1 MKDDAER
8 ARDIDEQAMICVNDI
23 HALAT
28 QLATGSI
35 MPAMFRR
42 KTFARLLAFAQQP
55 EGWRLV
61 PAEPTQA
68 MKEAAVFAVRKIG
81 VVCAGDV
88 YSAMLDAAPIPGE
101 E

>member
-8 ARDIDEQAMICVNDI
+8 MRDVEERTMICVNDI

-35 MPAMFRR
+35 MAAMFRR

-55 EGWRLV
+55 EGWR
-61 PAEPTQA
+61 E
-68 MKEAAVFAVRKIG
+68 KVRPYLQHRLPCRMNFRMG
-81 VVCAGDV
+81 ARECTCGL
-88 YSAMLDAAPIPGE
+88 SAMLDAAPIPGE